1 MFCLIQRGQIYT
13 DFDGYPVTI
22 YRCDADRIVYRRN
35 DSQIRSV
42 STGEFNAKFERIE
55 HQEYAQIKAELAR
68 EENIRNL
75 RNQARENKAA
85 G

>member
-35 DSQIRSV
+35 DSQRILPPDSPRY
-42 STGEFNAKFERIE
+42 GGDFFPFNLFA
-55 HQEYAQIKAELAR
+55 
-68 EENIRNL
+68 
-75 RNQARENKAA
+75 
-85 G
+85 